1 MKVFCCQFDLVW
13 ENKTANLAKAS
24 SLLAD
29 GDIPS
34 GSLVLLPE
42 MFLTGF
48 TMNVEAA
55 REPPAGPAEQGLAEL
70 ARRHRIYLLA
80 GLVCIGPDGRSR
92 NQSVTFSPEG
102 REIARY
108 AKIHPFTPGGES
120 AQYAAGEQTITFKWH
135 EMVVAPFICYD
146 LRFPEIFRMAAWQR
160 PHLYAVIASWPE
172 ARIGHWVKL
181 LQARAIENQCYVA
194 GCNRIGQ
201 DPKFNYT
208 GRSII
213 VNPHGEILAD
223 ADNRECIIGTELDL
237 PALEEYRRKIP
248 FLDDM
253 RTEEIRSG
261 ASLTMG

>member
-24 SLLAD
+24 ALL
-29 GDIPS
+29 GNGNLPN

-48 TMNVEAA
+48 TMNAEAA
-55 REPPAGPAEQGLAEL
+55 TELPLGATEQALAEL
-70 ARRHRIYLLA
+70 ARRHRIYLTA
-80 GLVCIGPDGRSR
+80 GLVCLGADRRSR

-102 REIARY
+102 REVARY
-108 AKIHPFTPGGES
+108 TKIHPFTPGGES
-120 AQYAAGEQTITFKWH
+120 ANYAAGEQTVTFKWH

-146 LRFPEIFRMAAWQR
+146 LRFPEIFRIAAWQR
-160 PHLYAVIASWPE
+160 PHLYTVIASWPE
-172 ARIGHWVKL
+172 ARIGHWTKL

-194 GCNRIGQ
+194 GCNRVGR
-201 DPKFNYT
+201 DPKFHYP
-208 GRSII
+208 GRSVI

-223 ADNRECIIGTELDL
+223 AEDREGIIGAELNLSGLD
-237 PALEEYRRKIP
+237 EYRQKIP

-253 RTEEIRSG
+253 RASEIRR
-261 ASLTMG
+261 AV